1 LRKAGKYD
9 QIGKQ
14 SVRFGRSRAG
24 FDVMEQEPKP
34 GSEVVCTLAAL
45 LPWRWPVNALLIYP
59 EFPDTFWSFKHALQF
74 LGKRAAQ
81 PPLGLMTISAL
92 LPKSWKKRLVDTNV
106 ERLRDRDL
114 AWADV
119 VLLSAMHIQRESLAA
134 IVERCRAR
142 GLRTVIGGPIASSLS
157 PAELKADHVVI
168 GEAESLI
175 ANLARDLEAGA
186 AQPVYQAAERP
197 EMETSPLPDLSLI
210 KMSRYSTM
218 AVQYSRGCP
227 FNCEFCDIIE
237 IYGRRPR
244 TKSIPQV
251 LAELDQ
257 LYAAGWRETV
267 FIVDDNFI
275 GNKARAKELCRALAE
290 WRSQYKI
297 CFDFNTEA
305 SLNLADDLELM
316 QLMKDAGFVS
326 VFLGIETPDE
336 SDLIACNKLQNTHRS
351 LLESVAT
358 IQSYGMQ
365 VMGGFI
371 LGFDTD
377 REDIFDRMV
386 EFIQKSGI
394 PIAMV
399 GLLQAMPGTQLF
411 RRLRKEGR
419 ILDEGKG
426 DNTGDHLNFL
436 PNMDAA
442 RLMEGYH
449 SVLKRIYSGE
459 AYYDRVKLY
468 LSRIQPQLG
477 KQDEKLS
484 GQRWLTVGNA
494 RAFVTSIVRQG
505 VFGRQR
511 WSYWKFLLTV
521 ATRYRHCVGAAMT
534 LAVMGYHFQVM
545 LGKLPSVAESPASME
560 KCLPAEADAR
570 VQSIN

>member
-1 LRKAGKYD
+1 MR
-9 QIGKQ
+9 
-14 SVRFGRSRAG
+14 
-24 FDVMEQEPKP
+24 
-34 GSEVVCTLAAL
+34 AL
-45 LPWRWPVNALLIYP
+45 LVYP
-59 EFPDTFWSFKHALQF
+59 EFPETFWSFKHALKF
-74 LGKRAAQ
+74 LGKRASQ
-81 PPLGLMTISAL
+81 PPLGLMTVAAL
-92 LPKSWKKRLVDTNV
+92 LPSNWEKRLVDMNV

-119 VLLSAMHIQRESLAA
+119 VLISGMHIQRESLAA

-142 GLRTVIGGPIASSLS
+142 GLRTVVGGPIASSLS
-157 PAELKADHVVI
+157 AADLKADHIVI

-175 ANLARDLEAGA
+175 GGLARDLEQGTAE
-186 AQPVYQAAERP
+186 PVYQAAERP
-197 EMETSPLPDLSLI
+197 AMGTSPLPDLSII
-210 KMSRYSTM
+210 KKKRYSTM

-244 TKSIPQV
+244 TKAVAQV

-257 LYAAGWRETV
+257 LRAAGWRETV

-275 GNKARAKELCRALAE
+275 GNKARAKELCVALAE
-290 WRSQYKI
+290 WRSQYKTS
-297 CFDFNTEA
+297 FDFNTEA
-305 SLNLADDLELM
+305 SLNLADDPELM
-316 QLMKDAGFVS
+316 QQMKDAGFVS

-336 SDLIACNKLQNTHRS
+336 LGLISSNKLQNTRRS
-351 LLESVAT
+351 LLDSIAT

-394 PIAMV
+394 PVAMV

-411 RRLRKEGR
+411 RRLWREGR
-419 ILDEGKG
+419 RLDAGHG
-426 DNTGDHLNFL
+426 DNTGDKLNFL
-436 PNMDAA
+436 PNMDAT
-442 RLMEGYH
+442 RLVEGYR
-449 SVLKRIYSGE
+449 SVLKRIYSCE
-459 AYYDRVKLY
+459 AYYERVKLY
-468 LSRIQPQLG
+468 LSRTQPRNG
-477 KQDEKLS
+477 ERMTR
-484 GQRWLTVGNA
+484 QRWLTRSNA

-545 LGKLPSVAESPASME
+545 TSRLAKADHSPVVTA
-560 KCLPAEADAR
+560 KCLP
-570 VQSIN
+570 V